1 MNVEPYVNFN
11 AAEVATLKN
20 VPMEHLDRV
29 MFQLKEDGFKVRV
42 RYRGSRTNPEDLRS
56 RKARYRECAKK
67 FANRF
72 SVYDRTD
79 YSEPYNV

>member
-1 MNVEPYVNFN
+1 MNVDPYVNFN
-11 AAEVATLKN
+11 AAEVAALKN

-29 MFQLKEDGFKVRV
+29 MTQLKEDGYNVRV
-42 RYRGSRTNPEDLRS
+42 RYRGSRTNPNDHRP
-56 RKARYRECAKK
+56 RTARYRECAKK

-79 YSEPYNV
+79 YSM